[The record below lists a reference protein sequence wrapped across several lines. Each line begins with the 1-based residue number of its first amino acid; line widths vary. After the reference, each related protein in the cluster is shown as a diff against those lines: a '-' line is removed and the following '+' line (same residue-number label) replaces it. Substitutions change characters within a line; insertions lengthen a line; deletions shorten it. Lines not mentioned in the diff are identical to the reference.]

1 MNNYDDF
8 GEQIKR
14 SVTSSANWINDVI
27 NDIHSGVVN
36 QTNNVRNTQTY
47 REVQA
52 ERARLQAE
60 RQRQLQER
68 TRQRQEMA
76 KRIGHVPTEGNVFRG
91 IGIFFLGTFALGS
104 IGMMFEAGTPI
115 GRLIFYI
122 IIAGLSGFGIF
133 KMIKRNRQVKRFVK
147 YVNIIGSQTYLN
159 ISDIETT
166 LGYSHKTVIKD
177 LRDMI
182 SSGILKQAHIDEEE
196 KYLMVT
202 SEVYDNYLSAKTSYD
217 ARAQVEKMR
226 KEEEEAKERE
236 ARGERDPEL
245 VKTLK
250 QGEDY
255 IRQIKSAND
264 AIPGEEISRK
274 LERLEQ
280 VSAQIFTA
288 VDRHPE
294 KLPEIRKFMDYYM
307 PTTLKMVNSYHE
319 FDMQPVQGENIV
331 KAKREIEDTLDM
343 INMAFENLS
352 DRLYEADTMDVKAD
366 ISVLKT
372 MLAQEGLKEK
382 DFKLDL

>member
-47 REVQA
+47 REVQV

-133 KMIKRNRQVKRFVK
+133 KMIKRNRQVKRFAK

-202 SEVYDNYLSAKTSYD
+202 SEVYDNYLSAKSSYD

-264 AIPGEEISRK
+264 AIPGEEISKK

>member
-133 KMIKRNRQVKRFVK
+133 KMIKRNRQVKRFAK

-202 SEVYDNYLSAKTSYD
+202 SEVYDNYLSAKSSYD

-264 AIPGEEISRK
+264 AIPGEEISKK

>member
-36 QTNNVRNTQTY
+36 QANNVRNTQTY

-264 AIPGEEISRK
+264 AIPGEEISKK

>member
-36 QTNNVRNTQTY
+36 QANNVRNTQTY

-91 IGIFFLGTFALGS
+91 IAIFFLGAFAIGAFSSLATLSSITSAAMSIVLG
-104 IGMMFEAGTPI
+104 
-115 GRLIFYI
+115 
-122 IIAGLSGFGIF
+122 GLSIFGIF
-133 KMIKRNRQVKRFVK
+133 AMVKKNRQVKRFVK
-147 YVNIIGSQTYLN
+147 YVNIIGNQTYLN
-159 ISDIETT
+159 IADMEKT
-166 LGYSHKTVIKD
+166 LGYSHKTVVKD

-182 SSGILKQAHIDEEE
+182 SSGILKQAHIDEQE

-202 SEVYDNYLSAKTSYD
+202 KEVYDNYLSAMTSYD

-255 IRQIKSAND
+255 IRQIKTANN
-264 AIPGEEISRK
+264 AIPGEEISKK
-274 LERLEQ
+274 LDRLEQ
-280 VSAQIFTA
+280 VSAQIFSA
-288 VDRHPE
+288 VDKHPE

-319 FDMQPVQGENIV
+319 FDIQPVQGENII

>member
-36 QTNNVRNTQTY
+36 QANNVRNTQTY

-104 IGMMFEAGTPI
+104 IGMMFEAGTTI

-196 KYLMVT
+196 KYLQ
-202 SEVYDNYLSAKTSYD
+202 K
-217 ARAQVEKMR
+217 R
-226 KEEEEAKERE
+226 
-236 ARGERDPEL
+236 
-245 VKTLK
+245 
-250 QGEDY
+250 
-255 IRQIKSAND
+255 
-264 AIPGEEISRK
+264 
-274 LERLEQ
+274 
-280 VSAQIFTA
+280 
-288 VDRHPE
+288 RHYQ
-294 KLPEIRKFMDYYM
+294 F
-307 PTTLKMVNSYHE
+307 
-319 FDMQPVQGENIV
+319 
-331 KAKREIEDTLDM
+331 
-343 INMAFENLS
+343 
-352 DRLYEADTMDVKAD
+352 
-366 ISVLKT
+366 
-372 MLAQEGLKEK
+372 
-382 DFKLDL
+382 

>member
-122 IIAGLSGFGIF
+122 IIAGLSGLGIF
-133 KMIKRNRQVKRFVK
+133 KMIKRNRQVKRFAK

-202 SEVYDNYLSAKTSYD
+202 SEVYDNYLSAKSSYD

-264 AIPGEEISRK
+264 AIPGEEISKK

>member
-122 IIAGLSGFGIF
+122 ILAGLSGLGIF
-133 KMIKRNRQVKRFVK
+133 KMIKRNRQVKRFAK

-202 SEVYDNYLSAKTSYD
+202 SEVYDNYLSAKSSYD

-264 AIPGEEISRK
+264 AIPGEEISKK

>member
-236 ARGERDPEL
+236 ERGERDPEL

-264 AIPGEEISRK
+264 AIPGEEISKK

>member
-122 IIAGLSGFGIF
+122 ILAGLSGFGIF
-133 KMIKRNRQVKRFVK
+133 KMIKRNRQVKRFAK

-202 SEVYDNYLSAKTSYD
+202 SEVYDNYLSAKSSYD

-264 AIPGEEISRK
+264 AIPGEEISKK

>member
-36 QTNNVRNTQTY
+36 QANNVRNTQTY

-104 IGMMFEAGTPI
+104 IGMMFEAGTTI

-202 SEVYDNYLSAKTSYD
+202 SEVYDNYLSAKSSYD

-264 AIPGEEISRK
+264 AIPGEEISKK

>member
-202 SEVYDNYLSAKTSYD
+202 SEVYDNYLSAKSSYD

-264 AIPGEEISRK
+264 AIPGEEISKK

>member
-1 MNNYDDF
+1 MNNFDDF

-36 QTNNVRNTQTY
+36 QANNVRNTQTY

-76 KRIGHVPTEGNVFRG
+76 RRIGHVPTEGNVFRG
-91 IGIFFLGTFALGS
+91 IAIFFLGAFAIGAFSSLATLSSITSAAMSIVLG
-104 IGMMFEAGTPI
+104 
-115 GRLIFYI
+115 
-122 IIAGLSGFGIF
+122 GLSIFGIF
-133 KMIKRNRQVKRFVK
+133 AMVKKNRQVKRFVK
-147 YVNIIGSQTYLN
+147 YVNIIGNQTYLN
-159 ISDIETT
+159 IADIEKT
-166 LGYSHKTVIKD
+166 LGYSHKTVVKD

-182 SSGILKQAHIDEEE
+182 SSGILKQAHIDEQE

-202 SEVYDNYLSAKTSYD
+202 KEVYDNYLSAMTSYD

-226 KEEEEAKERE
+226 KEEDEAKARE
-236 ARGERDPEL
+236 ERGERDPEL
-245 VKTLK
+245 VKTLE
-250 QGEDY
+250 QGKDY
-255 IRQIKSAND
+255 IRQIKTANN
-264 AIPGEEISRK
+264 AIPGEEISKK
-274 LERLEQ
+274 LDRLEQ

>member
-36 QTNNVRNTQTY
+36 QANNVRNTQTY

-104 IGMMFEAGTPI
+104 IGMMFEAGTTI

-202 SEVYDNYLSAKTSYD
+202 SEVYDNYLSAKSSYD

>member
-36 QTNNVRNTQTY
+36 QANNVRNTQTY

-104 IGMMFEAGTPI
+104 IGMMFEAGTTI

-264 AIPGEEISRK
+264 AIPGEEISKK

>member
-202 SEVYDNYLSAKTSYD
+202 SEVYDNYLSAKSSYD

>member
-27 NDIHSGVVN
+27 NDIHSGVVK

-122 IIAGLSGFGIF
+122 ILAGLSGLGIF
-133 KMIKRNRQVKRFVK
+133 KMIKRNRQVKRFAK

-202 SEVYDNYLSAKTSYD
+202 SEVYDNYLSAKSSYD

-264 AIPGEEISRK
+264 AIPGEEISKK